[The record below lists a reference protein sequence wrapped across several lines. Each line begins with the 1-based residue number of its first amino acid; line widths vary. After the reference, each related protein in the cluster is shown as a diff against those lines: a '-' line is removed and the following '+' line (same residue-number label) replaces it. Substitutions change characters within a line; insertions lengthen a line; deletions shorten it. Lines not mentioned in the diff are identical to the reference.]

1 MGFVVAH
8 RILVGSSLLAMGK
21 AVTTSQMNFANRAKC
36 FAFRFPARGKP
47 VPISEVRRRKLVT
60 KVDGTVPSQGAISE
74 AANTFLEEK
83 DIRGR
88 KDGWRKTSKTED
100 KPNYEDFPQ
109 SPPSRP

>member
-1 MGFVVAH
+1 
-8 RILVGSSLLAMGK
+8 MGK

-47 VPISEVRRRKLVT
+47 VPISEIRRRKLVT

-100 KPNYEDFPQ
+100 KQIMKTFHKVR
-109 SPPSRP
+109 PPGHSIFVSVFVSNCFWW